1 MREPVLLLYWHDQ
14 NITDDKEI
22 KGMEQFSSKKAF
34 LKFAILI
41 ACKLISDKF
50 TNYYFTLAEFNVIDN
65 MHISN

>member
-1 MREPVLLLYWHDQ
+1 
-14 NITDDKEI
+14 
-22 KGMEQFSSKKAF
+22 MEQFSSKKAF